1 MRRLIIG
8 AVALASGALAALGVG
23 LGVRRRR
30 GRHDDVL
37 TLDPVPPLSGVAAPA
52 AEAEVAS
59 IEADF
64 GAVEAASPAPKR
76 RRARRKKPAAPDAG
90 GGTESSAATT
100 ADGSPGAAATAASE
114 AGATAPTAAA
124 PKRRRP
130 RRKPAATGPT
140 EGAEAPDAS

>member
-8 AVALASGALAALGVG
+8 AMALATGALGALGVG
-23 LGVRRRR
+23 LGVRRLR

-37 TLDPVPPLSGVAAPA
+37 LLDPVPPLSAGAPA

-64 GAVEAASPAPKR
+64 GAVEVASSAPKR
-76 RRARRKKPAAPDAG
+76 RRPRRRKPAASEAG
-90 GGTESSAATT
+90 AGTESTAGAASAAG
-100 ADGSPGAAATAASE
+100 GSPGAAASAASE
-114 AGATAPTAAA
+114 AGEAAA

>member
-37 TLDPVPPLSGVAAPA
+37 PLDPVPLLSAVAAPA

-76 RRARRKKPAAPDAG
+76 RRPRRKKPAAPDAG
-90 GGTESSAATT
+90 GGTESSAAAATT
-100 ADGSPGAAATAASE
+100 ADRSPGTAATAASE
-114 AGATAPTAAA
+114 ETAPA

-130 RRKPAATGPT
+130 RRKPAATGPA

>member
-37 TLDPVPPLSGVAAPA
+37 LLDPVPPLSAAAAPVP
-52 AEAEVAS
+52 EAEVAS
-59 IEADF
+59 VEADF
-64 GAVEAASPAPKR
+64 GAVEAAGPAPKR
-76 RRARRKKPAAPDAG
+76 RRPRRKKPGPVAA
-90 GGTESSAATT
+90 GGTESSAAAATT

-114 AGATAPTAAA
+114 PGATAPA

-130 RRKPAATGPT
+130 RRKPAATSPT
-140 EGAEAPDAS
+140 EGAAAPDAS